1 MQENNGFDT
10 SSTPSGEQQVALL
23 EQKLADANLELAKQQ
38 DIIRQL
44 ETKLDQSQREYLK
57 LWEERFRARSE
68 RYIADPDQLRI
79 DFGNTDEAADA
90 AQGLAEAVEEA
101 QLIPAHRRRTP
112 KQRDESLPAH
122 LSREEVIAEVAA
134 EAQTCPEHG
143 PKTLLPVAMW
153 DVSEKLVYIPGTLKV
168 VATKYPK
175 YACPNR
181 PECGVS
187 APERPT
193 GLVEGDKYDSTVAT
207 QILVSKYAFHL
218 PLYRQQDMFAGTGWT
233 PSRSTLLNILARTF
247 FALEPVVDYF
257 RQTLPGD
264 SHVACDDTSVTL
276 LYPKVMPELD
286 QSVPRQRRAAE
297 VYAQARAAGQPSV
310 RAKWLGWYQQLYD
323 LYGREAGLSTE
334 AKLELRQTEARPI
347 WEQMRTEL
355 DAIEQRTA
363 QVVLPKSEL
372 RKALNYLRN
381 HWSELTRYL
390 DDPRLPID
398 NNECEQLMKQAALGR
413 KNWLFAGSLAGGER
427 AAGFMTLV
435 SSA

>member
-10 SSTPSGEQQVALL
+10 PPTPSSEQQVALL
-23 EQKLADANLELAKQQ
+23 MQSLLEKEAALAQRDVELAKQQ

-122 LSREEVIAEVAA
+122 LPREEVIAKVAA

-175 YACPNR
+175 YA
-181 PECGVS
+181 
-187 APERPT
+187 
-193 GLVEGDKYDSTVAT
+193 
-207 QILVSKYAFHL
+207 
-218 PLYRQQDMFAGTGWT
+218 
-233 PSRSTLLNILARTF
+233 
-247 FALEPVVDYF
+247 
-257 RQTLPGD
+257 
-264 SHVACDDTSVTL
+264 
-276 LYPKVMPELD
+276 
-286 QSVPRQRRAAE
+286 
-297 VYAQARAAGQPSV
+297 
-310 RAKWLGWYQQLYD
+310 
-323 LYGREAGLSTE
+323 
-334 AKLELRQTEARPI
+334 
-347 WEQMRTEL
+347 
-355 DAIEQRTA
+355 
-363 QVVLPKSEL
+363 
-372 RKALNYLRN
+372 
-381 HWSELTRYL
+381 
-390 DDPRLPID
+390 
-398 NNECEQLMKQAALGR
+398 
-413 KNWLFAGSLAGGER
+413 
-427 AAGFMTLV
+427 
-435 SSA
+435 